1 MKSFKGVVAEAAK
14 PKSRVILFGR
24 MNPITSGHEE
34 NVEAAHKIAQKHG
47 ADLHVI
53 ASHSQDAKKN
63 PLTAEHKLKH
73 LKRAFGHLSNTEV
86 KTSSKEAPT
95 ILHHAA
101 QAHAAGVKHL
111 IIAGG
116 GDRAASYHKLLH
128 DYNGVKGKAHGHY
141 KFDKISIENTGERK
155 AGVSGTDMRKHASS
169 GNYDKFKAGLPSK
182 IRSNNKHSQELYQ
195 HVRSGMGVH
204 EDFVREDYVAGRVLK
219 IGESVV
225 DTHTGMTGK
234 IVYRGPTY
242 VTLQLDENLS
252 VKRWLGEVDALTE
265 SEHHTDAPMIT
276 GFKDYL
282 GLPADVVDAQM
293 SRLTA
298 CPEAMDKFK
307 NLLEDPLKD
316 AGLVYSALDSTAK
329 YLAIETFAAKN
340 LDSINDHSI
349 SEFNHQVRSAA
360 QKLHVLGVLPDHET
374 YIQQHIETMNDL
386 IHRHELAQAD
396 QGDQY
401 MVKEQAKM
409 PTVQDPD
416 VSGHMDDE
424 DLRDIEKSID
434 KLEWSDIEHLYDE
447 QEHEEAEEEYNIDG
461 NLLPEDLTVAQ
472 RMKKKVDFMKTKAR
486 RQIARRVALHR
497 ASTPGKLKKRAIIH
511 AKAMLA
517 RKIYRGR
524 NRSELS
530 VGEKNRLEG
539 ILRKSKAAVV
549 RISNRLLPKMREL
562 ENKRLS
568 RLREEA
574 GREPNQAT
582 DLIYDGEEHSADT
595 VARNDTDTTGND
607 TLAFVKAHLAGITAA
622 PRPGD
627 VKSKEHVKR
636 MKKFRNMED

>member
-63 PLTAEHKLKH
+63 PLTAEHKLRH

-219 IGESVV
+219 IGESVM
-225 DTHTGMTGK
+225 DTHTGMTGT

-242 VTLQLDENLS
+242 VTVQLDENIS

-265 SEHHTDAPMIT
+265 SEQHADAPMIT
-276 GFKDYL
+276 GFKDYQWHPE
-282 GLPADVVDAQM
+282 GVVE
-293 SRLTA
+293 
-298 CPEAMDKFK
+298 P
-307 NLLEDPLKD
+307 
-316 AGLVYSALDSTAK
+316 
-329 YLAIETFAAKN
+329 
-340 LDSINDHSI
+340 
-349 SEFNHQVRSAA
+349 
-360 QKLHVLGVLPDHET
+360 
-374 YIQQHIETMNDL
+374 
-386 IHRHELAQAD
+386 
-396 QGDQY
+396 QY
-401 MVKEQAKM
+401 MVKEQAKI
-409 PTVQDPD
+409 TEGQDPD
-416 VSGHMDDE
+416 DNVYMDDE
-424 DLRDIEKSID
+424 YLQNIEKSID
-434 KLEWSDIEHLYDE
+434 TLEWSDIEHLYDD
-447 QEHEEAEEEYNIDG
+447 QELEEDNQEYDAD
-461 NLLPEDLTVAQ
+461 LLPEDLTVAQ
-472 RMKKKVDFMKTKAR
+472 RMKKKVDFMKTRAR

-497 ASTPGKLKKRAIIH
+497 ASTPAKLKKRAIVH
-511 AKAMLA
+511 AKSMLA

-539 ILRKSKAAVV
+539 ILKKNKAAVV
-549 RISNRLLPKMREL
+549 RISNRLLPKLREL

-595 VARNDTDTTGND
+595 VARNDTNTTGNG
-607 TLAFVKAHLAGITAA
+607 TLTHVKTHLAGNTAA
-622 PRPGD
+622 PRLGD
-627 VKSKEHVKR
+627 VKPREHIKR
-636 MKKFRNMED
+636 LRHFRNLEV